1 MEQAVAALVAAAD
14 GPSLAAAV
22 APVRAALEQRLARE
36 AAAAAVSAA
45 EAEAH
50 CRGATLEACTAAPFD
65 RIGISATRVQGGYG
79 VNSVVFRVRL
89 RGRELA
95 LKGLICA
102 HGPFGAQS
110 QMRLHS
116 TTCSTQRRWGVCTW
130 VCVCG

>member
-22 APVRAALEQRLARE
+22 APVRAGLEQRLARE

-89 RGRELA
+89 RGREL
-95 LKGLICA
+95 LGCRRDRN
-102 HGPFGAQS
+102 GGRR
-110 QMRLHS
+110 RLELLLFVD
-116 TTCSTQRRWGVCTW
+116 GVGVQTRYQ
-130 VCVCG
+130 